1 MAHGVTV
8 RHKKRYLHVP
18 IPVFILYHYYET
30 ALSYEQKTLKDV
42 PFNYSARNLKHFDY
56 GCPACFALLLHN
68 AYALKELLRLRNF
81 YFPFIFLPGSGKKE
95 KMRKGTTHSSA
106 KAKSTPIMSTKIF
119 SDTFGVQNITK
130 QS

>member
-1 MAHGVTV
+1 MLGVHLAT
-8 RHKKRYLHVP
+8 LP
-18 IPVFILYHYYET
+18 CT
-30 ALSYEQKTLKDV
+30 AMPDSMTTPQSWFGFEVTDFLFSW
-42 PFNYSARNLKHFDY
+42 
-56 GCPACFALLLHN
+56 
-68 AYALKELLRLRNF
+68 
-81 YFPFIFLPGSGKKE
+81 FLPGTGKKE

>member
-1 MAHGVTV
+1 MLGIHLSTLASTAMPESMTMPHSWFDFEVTE
-8 RHKKRYLHVP
+8 
-18 IPVFILYHYYET
+18 FFF
-30 ALSYEQKTLKDV
+30 S
-42 PFNYSARNLKHFDY
+42 
-56 GCPACFALLLHN
+56 C
-68 AYALKELLRLRNF
+68 
-81 YFPFIFLPGSGKKE
+81 FLPGIGKKE

>member
-1 MAHGVTV
+1 MKIVLIMYAG
-8 RHKKRYLHVP
+8 Y
-18 IPVFILYHYYET
+18 
-30 ALSYEQKTLKDV
+30 ALSHSYM
-42 PFNYSARNLKHFDY
+42 YSQVRPYDHTSKFH
-56 GCPACFALLLHN
+56 LLGGYRVFVFL
-68 AYALKELLRLRNF
+68 
-81 YFPFIFLPGSGKKE
+81 FLPGTGKKE

>member
-1 MAHGVTV
+1 M
-8 RHKKRYLHVP
+8 LH
-18 IPVFILYHYYET
+18 FITELEIWNVLVI
-30 ALSYEQKTLKDV
+30 AVQVVL
-42 PFNYSARNLKHFDY
+42 PFDRSI
-56 GCPACFALLLHN
+56 
-68 AYALKELLRLRNF
+68 NF
-81 YFPFIFLPGSGKKE
+81 YYIMLMLWKSHRGYRTFIFLLFFLPGSGKKE

>member
-1 MAHGVTV
+1 MHLATLVYTAMSGSMTTPQGWFGFKVT
-8 RHKKRYLHVP
+8 RSL
-18 IPVFILYHYYET
+18 F
-30 ALSYEQKTLKDV
+30 SY
-42 PFNYSARNLKHFDY
+42 
-56 GCPACFALLLHN
+56 
-68 AYALKELLRLRNF
+68 
-81 YFPFIFLPGSGKKE
+81 FLPGTGKKE